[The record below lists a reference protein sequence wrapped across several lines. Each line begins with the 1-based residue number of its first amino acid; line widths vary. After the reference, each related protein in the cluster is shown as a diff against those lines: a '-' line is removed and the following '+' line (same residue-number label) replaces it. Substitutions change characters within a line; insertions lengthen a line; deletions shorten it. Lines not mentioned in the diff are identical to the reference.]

1 MEGELIDSRAA
12 VVAAQWCPVNGH
24 RFVCWGE
31 SETGER
37 LPGTVRVR
45 DLTELDHEL
54 AMSGLQTIPTF
65 AIDSVRRDYAR
76 DGHVYAGSVVP
87 VAQ

>member
-1 MEGELIDSRAA
+1 MIASDAA
-12 VVAAQWCPVNGH
+12 TVVAQWCPVDGY

-31 SETGER
+31 SESGER

-45 DLTELDHEL
+45 DLAELDHEL

-76 DGHVYAGSVVP
+76 AGETFAGSVVP
-87 VAQ
+87 VAV

>member
-1 MEGELIDSRAA
+1 MEDEMINSDADT
-12 VVAAQWCPVNGH
+12 VVAEWCPVNGY

-31 SETGER
+31 SEAGER
-37 LPGTVRVR
+37 LRGTVRVR

-54 AMSGLQTIPTF
+54 AMSGLQTIPTL

-76 DGHVYAGSVVP
+76 DGHVYVGSVVP
-87 VAQ
+87 VAV

>member
-1 MEGELIDSRAA
+1 MIASDAA
-12 VVAAQWCPVNGH
+12 TVVAQWCPMDGY

-31 SETGER
+31 SESGER

-54 AMSGLQTIPTF
+54 AMSGLQTVPTF
-65 AIDSVRRDYAR
+65 AIDSVRRDHSR
-76 DGHVYAGSVVP
+76 PGQVYAGSVVP
-87 VAQ
+87 VAV

>member
-1 MEGELIDSRAA
+1 MIASGSDT
-12 VVAAQWCPVNGH
+12 VVAQWCPVNGY
-24 RFVCWGE
+24 RFVCRGE
-31 SETGER
+31 SKSGER

-65 AIDSVRRDYAR
+65 AIDAVRRDHDR
-76 DGHVYAGSVVP
+76 DGQTYAGSVVP
-87 VAQ
+87 VDV

>member
-1 MEGELIDSRAA
+1 MIASDAA
-12 VVAAQWCPVNGH
+12 TVVAQWCPVNGY

-31 SETGER
+31 SESGER

-54 AMSGLQTIPTF
+54 AMSGLQTIPTL
-65 AIDSVRRDYAR
+65 AIDAVRRAYDR
-76 DGHVYAGSVVP
+76 DGQTYAGSVVP
-87 VAQ
+87 VAV